1 MTISGVIL
9 AGGQSS
15 RYGKPKMFEQY
26 KGIPFYRHSVNALL
40 ESGIESVY
48 IITNEQ
54 LSMDFDQTD
63 AKLLIEKEIHEGPL
77 AALTFAMDSI
87 KEADWYIVLAADI
100 PFITPELVQALIEH
114 TTVTDPT
121 IDAIVPV
128 TGEKEQPLIA
138 MYHRRCLPIALD
150 LLKNNRKSMRP
161 LLHKGK
167 IKYIQFPD
175 NQVEFTNINYESDWK
190 KLKNEE
196 RR

>member
-1 MTISGVIL
+1 MIL

-26 KGIPFYRHSVNALL
+26 KGIPFYRHSVSALTG
-40 ESGIESVY
+40 SGIESVY

-54 LSMDFDQTD
+54 LSEHFDQTD
-63 AKLLIEKEIHEGPL
+63 VNVLVEKESHKGPL

-100 PFITPELVQALIEH
+100 PFITPELVRSLIDH
-114 TTVTDPT
+114 TTDTDPT

-138 MYHRRCLPIALD
+138 MYHRRCLPIALE
-150 LLKNNRKSMRP
+150 LLENNQKSMRP
-161 LLHKGK
+161 LLQKGNV
-167 IKYIQFPD
+167 KYIQFPD
-175 NQVEFTNINYESDWK
+175 TQVEFTNINYESDWK
-190 KLKNEE
+190 KMKDKE
-196 RR
+196 RRT

>member
-1 MTISGVIL
+1 VIL

-26 KGIPFYRHSVNALL
+26 KGIPFYRHSVNALTG
-40 ESGIESVY
+40 SGIESVY

-63 AKLLIEKEIHEGPL
+63 ATLLIEKEIHNGPL

-87 KEADWYIVLAADI
+87 KETDWYIVLAADI
-100 PFITPELVQALIEH
+100 PFITPELVQLLIDH
-114 TTVTDPT
+114 TSDPT

-128 TGEKEQPLIA
+128 AGEKEQPLIA
-138 MYHRRCLPIALD
+138 MYHRRCLPIAIE
-150 LLKNNRKSMRP
+150 LLKNSRKSMRP
-161 LLHKGK
+161 LLQKGNV
-167 IKYIQFPD
+167 KYIQFPD

-190 KLKNEE
+190 KMKDKEKKHE
-196 RR
+196 